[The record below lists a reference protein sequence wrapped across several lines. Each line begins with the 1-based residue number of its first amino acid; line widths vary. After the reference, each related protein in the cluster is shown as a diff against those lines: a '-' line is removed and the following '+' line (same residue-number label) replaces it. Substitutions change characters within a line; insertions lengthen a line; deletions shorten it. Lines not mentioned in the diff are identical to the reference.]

1 MMGIDAP
8 DLLAVVGLLLIGLAV
23 YLAAGWIGVLG
34 FAGTVCIVAGLL
46 LGRKRSAE
54 RYKQRI

>member
-1 MMGIDAP
+1 MTQIDAP
-8 DLLAVVGLLLIGLAV
+8 DLLAVAGLLLIGLAV

-34 FAGTVCIVAGLL
+34 FAGTICIVAGVL
-46 LGRKRSAE
+46 LGRKRSTE

>member
-1 MMGIDAP
+1 MTQIDAP
-8 DLLAVVGLLLIGLAV
+8 DLLTVAGLLLIGLAV

-34 FAGTVCIVAGLL
+34 FAGTICIIAGLL